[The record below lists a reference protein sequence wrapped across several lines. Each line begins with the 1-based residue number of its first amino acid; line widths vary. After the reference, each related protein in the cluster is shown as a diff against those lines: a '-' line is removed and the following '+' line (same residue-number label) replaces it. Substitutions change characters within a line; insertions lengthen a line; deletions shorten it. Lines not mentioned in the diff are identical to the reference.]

1 MDKSKVMPKIAYKDL
16 IMMVLGLT
24 LMSFGYA
31 AFLLP
36 ENIVTGGVAG
46 ISSIISLHRI
56 TVSMWLSPTT

>member
-1 MDKSKVMPKIAYKDL
+1 MKAFNYKDL
-16 IMMVLGLT
+16 IMMVLGLAI
-24 LMSFGYA
+24 MSFGYA
-31 AFLLP
+31 AFILP